1 MSDMQL
7 FRYKCRHIPS
17 GKVYDREA
25 YFETRNQFLSK
36 MVNWNKANPTVWLYY
51 AC

>member
-1 MSDMQL
+1 MSVSTI

-25 YFETRNQFLSK
+25 MFETKKDFLQAMSK
-36 MVNWNKANPTVWLYY
+36 WNKANPTVWLYY

>member
-1 MSDMQL
+1 MGDKEL
-7 FRYKCRHIPS
+7 FKYKCRHIPS

-25 YFETRNQFLSK
+25 YFDSRKAFLAAMSK
-36 MVNWNKANPTVWLYY
+36 WNKANPTIWLYY